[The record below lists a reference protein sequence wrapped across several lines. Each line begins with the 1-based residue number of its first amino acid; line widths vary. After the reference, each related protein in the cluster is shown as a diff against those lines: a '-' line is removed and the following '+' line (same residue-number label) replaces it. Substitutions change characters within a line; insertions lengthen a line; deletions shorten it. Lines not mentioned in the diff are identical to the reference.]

1 MTVPEFRIGDMR
13 IVKVHELDLNDF
25 AATQLLP
32 GLDPSVL
39 VKHPE
44 WIDPRT
50 YAPETGRVLMSVHTW
65 VVQFEGK
72 VILIDT
78 GAGNDKDRPTLKV
91 LDHLHNPYLEPQ
103 H

>member
-1 MTVPEFRIGDMR
+1 MNISEFRIGTMSV
-13 IVKVHELDLNDF
+13 IKVHELDLNGF

-32 GLDPSVL
+32 GLESSVL
-39 VKHPE
+39 AKHLD

-50 YAPETGRVLMSVHTW
+50 FDPQTGQVFMSVHTW

-78 GAGNDKDRPTLKV
+78 GVGNEKDRPTLKV
-91 LDHLHNPYLEPQ
+91 LDHLHNPY
-103 H
+103 